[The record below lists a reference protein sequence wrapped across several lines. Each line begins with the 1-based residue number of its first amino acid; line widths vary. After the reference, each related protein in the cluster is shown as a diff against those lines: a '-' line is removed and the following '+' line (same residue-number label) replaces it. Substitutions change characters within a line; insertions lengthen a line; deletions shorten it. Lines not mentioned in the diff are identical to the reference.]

1 MATTNTNIRTIF
13 IYLWHK
19 TLKFIYLL
27 IAPLCMYVCMYVCM
41 YCCGVR
47 VVEGDHNAEG
57 SFHMVM
63 IR

>member
-1 MATTNTNIRTIF
+1 MWRVHTHWAFCRLT
-13 IYLWHK
+13 
-19 TLKFIYLL
+19 
-27 IAPLCMYVCMYVCM
+27 
-41 YCCGVR
+41 CCGVR

>member
-1 MATTNTNIRTIF
+1 MTKGITA
-13 IYLWHK
+13 LG
-19 TLKFIYLL
+19 LL
-27 IAPLCMYVCMYVCM
+27 TMGVKQG
-41 YCCGVR
+41 CCGVR